1 MSPEEGRA
9 LRGADA
15 RRDIDLNVCC
25 GGKKCITTCA
35 KMDETNCIHKV
46 ENRWIKLKL

>member
-15 RRDIDLNVCC
+15 RRDTDFMRGV
-25 GGKKCITTCA
+25 GKKKKTL
-35 KMDETNCIHKV
+35 
-46 ENRWIKLKL
+46 ENLRQRWMKLYIKLKTDGLNRFK